1 MKLEIEAILKRYYEG
16 ETTIEEEKM
25 LREFF
30 QNHEIPA
37 DLESHAAQFRYFT
50 QEQKQFPAK
59 DLFENVAAD
68 PDDFKNGKVLKMS
81 GWLTRI
87 AAGFALLVIGFTAG
101 KFYNNKNEKTEN
113 LAELNSLDPE
123 MPVAE
128 MRKVLAF
135 EQIPQTSASER
146 IQAVNQSYDL
156 AQADQDITRLLTN
169 VLNFDVNVNVRLAAL
184 QALLRFESEPGV
196 RQALIQSLSIQTD
209 PNIQILLI
217 EALVAMKEKR
227 AAEPMQQLIRN
238 EDVIEVVRLKAVEG
252 LNSLTKEHKSQ
263 S

>member
-1 MKLEIEAILKRYYEG
+1 
-16 ETTIEEEKM
+16 
-25 LREFF
+25 
-30 QNHEIPA
+30 
-37 DLESHAAQFRYFT
+37 
-50 QEQKQFPAK
+50 
-59 DLFENVAAD
+59 
-68 PDDFKNGKVLKMS
+68 MS
-81 GWLTRI
+81 GWLIRI